1 MAFLAHMEFL
11 KCCLNLKEEILS
23 DKNIN
28 LMGLSV
34 LVIAEYIQSL
44 RLGSNFF
51 VFCIFYY
58 VIYKKSLP

>member
-1 MAFLAHMEFL
+1 MAFLAHTEFL
-11 KCCLNLKEEILS
+11 KCCLNLKEEILP